1 MESTHAVCEQP
12 PCGHDDFHFVV
23 IQFRALLARK
33 ERRPSQ
39 ALRVMLERTDRGR
52 SGIDIDIRVV
62 QQKCGLPIFWQIR
75 WISQRV
81 IGEIAVHHLIS
92 V

>member
-1 MESTHAVCEQP
+1 MRTAP
-12 PCGHDDFHFVV
+12 LPADDFHFVV
-23 IQFRALLARK
+23 IQFRAFFARK
-33 ERRPSQ
+33 EWKAISS
-39 ALRVMLERTDRGR
+39 LRVMLERTDRSR
-52 SGIDIDIRVV
+52 SAIDIDIRVV
-62 QQKCGLPIFWQIR
+62 QQKCGLPIFWQIW